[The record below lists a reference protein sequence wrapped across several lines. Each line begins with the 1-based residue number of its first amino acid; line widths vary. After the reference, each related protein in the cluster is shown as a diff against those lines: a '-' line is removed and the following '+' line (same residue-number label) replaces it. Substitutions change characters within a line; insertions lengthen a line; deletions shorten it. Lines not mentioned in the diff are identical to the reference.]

1 MKDVF
6 SAEEVEKRLGY
17 VFRDKRLLKEAFTH
31 SSYANRYGCV
41 SNERLEFLGDSVLQ
55 LVVSEELYKKQR
67 QSEGQMTAVRAKAV
81 SKEPLEKAVLKLDV
95 KKFLL
100 TDGNENENVGK
111 KAVSSLF
118 ESVLAAIYLDGDGA
132 NGDGYKNAAAFV
144 KKHVEMGQKV
154 NYKGELQEFLQG
166 KKLPLP
172 VYGEPIKTG
181 AENAPHFQVKVVSRG
196 ESAVGEG
203 TTKKEAENEAAK
215 KLLERLSRRG

>member
-144 KKHVEMGQKV
+144 KKHVEVGQKV